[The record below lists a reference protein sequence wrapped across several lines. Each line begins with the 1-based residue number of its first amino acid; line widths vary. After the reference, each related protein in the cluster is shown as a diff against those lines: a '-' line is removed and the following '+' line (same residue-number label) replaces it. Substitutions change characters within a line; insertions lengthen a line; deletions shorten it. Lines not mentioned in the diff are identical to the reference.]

1 MLALGG
7 PTFGSYFSKQGA
19 QYGIKNSVCSNKHL
33 GRGSPYITKRP
44 NAIGILRASVEKE
57 AEQRGFAPY
66 NWRGEVSLPILD

>member
-44 NAIGILRASVEKE
+44 NAIGILRDSVAKE
-57 AEQRGFAPY
+57 AEQRGFEPY
-66 NWRGEVSLPILD
+66 NWRGEVSLHILD